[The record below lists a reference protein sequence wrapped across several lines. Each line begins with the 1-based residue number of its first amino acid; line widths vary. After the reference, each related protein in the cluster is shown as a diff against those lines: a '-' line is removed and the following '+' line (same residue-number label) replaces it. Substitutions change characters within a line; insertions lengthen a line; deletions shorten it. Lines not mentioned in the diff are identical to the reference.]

1 MTTNYLTTLKSVFG
15 FDSLRPSQIPVVE
28 SILHGHDTL
37 AIMPTGGGKSLC
49 YQLPALVSKG
59 ITIVISPLI
68 ALMIDQVTSLQK
80 NGVEACFL
88 NSSQSNQEQSENL
101 DKIKSGKIKL
111 VYVSPEKLFAQ
122 DQIFLHFLKNL
133 NITLFA
139 VDEAHCVSQ
148 WGHDFRPEYAQ
159 LGILKSMFPTVPI
172 LALTATADALTRT
185 DIVNK
190 LKIPHCNI
198 FISSFDRPNITY
210 NVANKEDGYLQVRNF
225 LDTWE
230 SEAGIIYC
238 LSRKSTEEVAKKLKS
253 FGINA
258 APFHAGLDTEL
269 KNNTYNDFM
278 QDRLQVVVATIA
290 FGMGIDKSN
299 VRFVIHWNLPKSIES
314 YYQETGRAGRDG
326 LPSEALLLFNAGDAA
341 TIRSFI
347 GDTPPEYLDDDRA
360 LTFNKVQHDKLDRLI
375 DFCQTGHCRRRVLL
389 QYFEEKQPLDCMN
402 CDCCLSPKDKIDGLI
417 IAQKLLSAIGRTG
430 QKYGVNYILDIIIGS
445 ESDKIIKNGHDQ
457 IPTFGIGKDKSKKEW
472 SNYLNQLCGIG
483 LIEIKYDGFI
493 KTLGLNDESKA
504 ILQAERKVELV
515 EYKEIIKEKRLTREQ
530 RFRVKNSLNDED
542 QVTFDKLRS
551 IRTDLAKRDKVPSFV
566 IFSDASLLDMVNRR
580 PTNKKEFGYVL
591 GVGDAKQN
599 KYWQI
604 FTSVFAAKN
613 KAVENIRF

>member
-1 MTTNYLTTLKSVFG
+1 MPNNYATTLKSVFG
-15 FDSLRPSQIPVVE
+15 FDTLRPSQIPVVD
-28 SILHGHDTL
+28 SILLGHDTL

-49 YQLPALVSKG
+49 YQLPALVSEG
-59 ITIVISPLI
+59 ITVVISPLI

-80 NGVEACFL
+80 NGVEACYL
-88 NSSQSNQEQSENL
+88 NSSQSNEEQSENME
-101 DKIKSGKIKL
+101 KIKSGIIKL

-122 DQIFLHFLKNL
+122 NKAFLDFLKGL
-133 NITLFA
+133 KITLFA

-159 LGILKSMFPTVPI
+159 LSILKDTFPAVPI

-190 LKIPHCNI
+190 LKIPHCNT

-210 NVANKEDGYLQVRNF
+210 NVADKEDGYLQVRNF
-225 LDTWE
+225 LDTWNGE
-230 SEAGIIYC
+230 SGIIYC
-238 LSRKSTEEVAKKLKS
+238 LSRKSTEEVAKKLKT

-269 KNNTYNDFM
+269 KNETYNDFM

-347 GDTPPEYLDDDRA
+347 GGDSPEHLDEEKA
-360 LTFNKVQHDKLDRLI
+360 VTFNKIQHDKLDRLI

-389 QYFEEKQPLDCMN
+389 QYFEEKQPIDCMN

-430 QKYGVNYILDIIIGS
+430 ERFGTNYILDIVVGA
-445 ESDKIIKNGHDQ
+445 ESDKMTKNGHDK
-457 IPTFGIGKDKSKKEW
+457 IPTFGVGKDKTKKEW
-472 SNYLNQLCGIG
+472 SNYLNQLAGIG
-483 LIEIKYDGFI
+483 LVEIKYDGFI
-493 KTLGLNDESKA
+493 KTLSLNVESKA
-504 ILQAERKVELV
+504 ILQGNRKVELV
-515 EYKEIIKEKRLTREQ
+515 EYKELIKEKKPTREQ
-530 RFRVKNSLNDED
+530 RFKAKNNLSDED
-542 QVTFDKLRS
+542 QRVFDQLRAV
-551 IRTDLAKRDKVPSFV
+551 RTELAKRDKVPSFV
-566 IFSDASLLDMVNRR
+566 IFSDASLMDMVQRR
-580 PTNKKEFGYVL
+580 PSNKKEFGYVL

-599 KYWQI
+599 KYWRFFTEI
-604 FTSVFAAKN
+604 FA
-613 KAVENIRF
+613 

>member
-1 MTTNYLTTLKSVFG
+1 MIPNYHPILKSIFG
-15 FDSLRPSQIPVVE
+15 FDILRPSQIPVVE
-28 SILHGHDTL
+28 SILSGHDTL

-49 YQLPALVSKG
+49 YQLPALTSEG

-68 ALMIDQVTSLQK
+68 ALMVDQVTSLRK

-88 NSSQSNQEQSENL
+88 NSSQSSSEQSDNM
-101 DKIKSGKIKL
+101 DKIKSGVIKL

-122 DQIFLHFLKNL
+122 DKIFLEFLKSL
-133 NITLFA
+133 DISLFA

-159 LGILKSMFPTVPI
+159 LGILKTMFPSVPV

-185 DIVNK
+185 DIINK

-225 LDTWE
+225 LDSWDGE
-230 SEAGIIYC
+230 VGIIYC

-253 FGINA
+253 YGVNA
-258 APFHAGLDTEL
+258 APFHAGLETDQ
-269 KNNTYNDFM
+269 KNETYNDFM

-299 VRFVIHWNLPKSIES
+299 VRFVVHWNLPKSIES

-326 LPSEALLLFNAGDAA
+326 LPSEALLLYNPGDAA

-347 GDTPPEYLDDDRA
+347 GGSSPEHLDEDKA
-360 LTFNKVQHDKLDRLI
+360 ITFNKIQHDKLDRLL

-389 QYFEEKQPLDCMN
+389 QYFEEKQPIDCMN
-402 CDCCLSPKDKIDGLI
+402 CDCCLSPKEKMDGLI

-430 QKYGVNYILDIIIGS
+430 QKYGINYILDVIIGA
-445 ESDKIIKNGHDQ
+445 ESDKITKNGHNK
-457 IPTFGIGKDKSKKEW
+457 IPTFGIGKNKSKKEW
-472 SNYLNQLCGIG
+472 SNYLNQLSGIG
-483 LIEIKYDGFI
+483 LVEIKYDGFI

-504 ILQAERKVELV
+504 ILNSERKVELV
-515 EYKEIIKEKRLTREQ
+515 EYKEIVKEKKLTREQ
-530 RFRVKNSLNDED
+530 RFKTKNSLSDED

-551 IRTDLAKRDKVPSFV
+551 IRTELAKRDKVPSFV
-566 IFSDASLLDMVNRR
+566 IFSDASLLDMVQRR
-580 PTNKKEFGYVL
+580 PTNSKEFGYVL
-591 GVGDAKQN
+591 GVGDLKQK
-599 KYWQI
+599 KYWEI
-604 FTSVFAAKN
+604 FTSVF
-613 KAVENIRF
+613 I

>member
-1 MTTNYLTTLKSVFG
+1 MIPNYHPILKSIFG
-15 FDSLRPSQIPVVE
+15 FDTLRPSQIPVVE
-28 SILHGHDTL
+28 SILLGHDTL

-49 YQLPALVSKG
+49 YQLPALISEG

-68 ALMIDQVTSLQK
+68 ALMIDQVTSLRK

-88 NSSQSNQEQSENL
+88 NSSQSSSEQSDNM
-101 DKIKSGKIKL
+101 DKIKSGVIKL

-122 DQIFLHFLKNL
+122 DKIFLEFLKSL
-133 NITLFA
+133 DISLFA

-159 LGILKSMFPTVPI
+159 LGILKTMFPSVPV

-225 LDTWE
+225 LE
-230 SEAGIIYC
+230 SWDGEAGIIYC

-253 FGINA
+253 YGVNA
-258 APFHAGLDTEL
+258 APFHAGLETDQ
-269 KNNTYNDFM
+269 KNETYNDFM
-278 QDRLQVVVATIA
+278 QDKLQVVVATIA

-299 VRFVIHWNLPKSIES
+299 VRFVVHWNLPKSIES

-326 LPSEALLLFNAGDAA
+326 LPSEALLLYNPGDAA

-347 GDTPPEYLDDDRA
+347 GGSSPEHLDEDKA
-360 LTFNKVQHDKLDRLI
+360 ITFNKIQHDKLDRLL

-389 QYFEEKQPLDCMN
+389 QYFEEKQPIDCMN
-402 CDCCLSPKDKIDGLI
+402 CDCCLSPKEKMDGLI

-430 QKYGVNYILDIIIGS
+430 QRYGTNYILDVIIGA
-445 ESDKIIKNGHDQ
+445 ESDKITKNGHDK
-457 IPTFGIGKDKSKKEW
+457 IPTFGIGKNKSKKEW
-472 SNYLNQLCGIG
+472 SNYLNQLSGIG
-483 LIEIKYDGFI
+483 LVEIKYDGFI

-504 ILQAERKVELV
+504 ILNSERKVELV
-515 EYKEIIKEKRLTREQ
+515 EYKEIVKEKKPTREQ
-530 RFRVKNSLNDED
+530 RFKTKNSLSDED
-542 QVTFDKLRS
+542 KVTFDKLRS

-566 IFSDASLLDMVNRR
+566 IFSDASLLDMVQRR
-580 PTNKKEFGYVL
+580 PTNSKEFGYVL
-591 GVGDAKQN
+591 GVGDLKQK
-599 KYWQI
+599 KYWEI
-604 FTSVFAAKN
+604 FTSVF
-613 KAVENIRF
+613 R

>member
-1 MTTNYLTTLKSVFG
+1 MIADYSQKLKSIFG
-15 FDSLRPSQIPVVE
+15 FDTLRPSQIPVVE
-28 SILHGHDTL
+28 SIMLGHDTL

-49 YQLPALVSKG
+49 YQLPALINSG
-59 ITIVISPLI
+59 ITIVVSPLI
-68 ALMIDQVTSLQK
+68 ALMIDQVTSLRK

-88 NSSQSNQEQSENL
+88 NSSQSSSEQSENM
-101 DKIKSGKIKL
+101 DKIKSGIMKL

-122 DQIFLHFLKNL
+122 DKIFLEFLQGL
-133 NITLFA
+133 DIALFA

-159 LGILKSMFPTVPI
+159 LGILKTMFPSVPI

-190 LKIPHCNI
+190 LKITQCNI

-210 NVANKEDGYLQVRNF
+210 NVATKEDGYLQVRNF
-225 LDTWE
+225 LDSWDG
-230 SEAGIIYC
+230 EAGIIYC

-253 FGINA
+253 YGINA
-258 APFHAGLDTEL
+258 APFHAGLETEL
-269 KNNTYNDFM
+269 KNETYNDFM

-299 VRFVIHWNLPKSIES
+299 VRFVVHWNLPKSIES

-326 LPSEALLLFNAGDAA
+326 LPSEALLLFNPGDAA

-347 GDTPPEYLDDDRA
+347 GGNSPEHLDEDKA
-360 LTFNKVQHDKLDRLI
+360 VTFNKIQHDKLDRLI

-389 QYFEEKQPLDCMN
+389 QYFEEKQPNDCMN
-402 CDCCLSPKDKIDGLI
+402 CDCCLSPKEKMDGLI

-430 QKYGVNYILDIIIGS
+430 QRYGANYILDVIIGA
-445 ESDKIIKNGHDQ
+445 ESDKIIKNGHDK
-457 IPTFGIGKDKSKKEW
+457 IPTFGVGKNKSKKEW
-472 SNYLNQLCGIG
+472 SNYLNQLSGIG
-483 LIEIKYDGFI
+483 SIEIKYDGFI

-504 ILQAERKVELV
+504 ILNSDRKVELV
-515 EYKEIIKEKRLTREQ
+515 EYKEIVKEKKPTREQ
-530 RFRVKNSLNDED
+530 RFKTKNSLSDED
-542 QVTFDKLRS
+542 QIVFDKLRS

-566 IFSDASLLDMVNRR
+566 IFSDASLLDMVQRR
-580 PTNKKEFGYVL
+580 PTNSKEFGYVL
-591 GVGDAKQN
+591 GVGDLKQK
-599 KYWQI
+599 KYWEV
-604 FTSVFAAKN
+604 FTSVF
-613 KAVENIRF
+613 R

>member
-1 MTTNYLTTLKSVFG
+1 MPYNYAATLKSVFG
-15 FDSLRPSQIPVVE
+15 FDSLRPSQIPVVD
-28 SILHGHDTL
+28 SILLGHDTL

-49 YQLPALVSKG
+49 YQLPALISEG
-59 ITIVISPLI
+59 ITVVISPLI

-80 NGVEACFL
+80 NGVEACYL
-88 NSSQSNQEQSENL
+88 NSSQTDEEQSENMK
-101 DKIKSGKIKL
+101 KIKSGIIKL

-122 DQIFLHFLKNL
+122 NKAFLEFLKPFK
-133 NITLFA
+133 ITLFA

-159 LGILKSMFPTVPI
+159 LSILKETFPSVPI

-185 DIVNK
+185 DIINK
-190 LKIPHCNI
+190 LKITHCNT

-225 LDTWE
+225 LETWDGE
-230 SEAGIIYC
+230 SGIIYC
-238 LSRKSTEEVAKKLKS
+238 LSRKSTEEVAKKLKT

-258 APFHAGLDTEL
+258 APFHAGLETEL
-269 KNNTYNDFM
+269 KNETYNDFM

-299 VRFVIHWNLPKSIES
+299 VRFVVHWNLPKSIEG

-347 GDTPPEYLDDDRA
+347 GGSSPEHLDEEKA
-360 LTFNKVQHDKLDRLI
+360 VTFNKIQHDKLDRLI

-389 QYFEEKQPLDCMN
+389 QYFEEKQPIDCMN

-430 QKYGVNYILDIIIGS
+430 ERFGTNYILDIVTGL
-445 ESDKIIKNGHDQ
+445 ESDKMTKNGHDK
-457 IPTFGIGKDKSKKEW
+457 IPTFGVGKDKPKKEW
-472 SNYLNQLCGIG
+472 SNYLNQLAGIG
-483 LIEIKYDGFI
+483 LVEIKYDGFI

-504 ILQAERKVELV
+504 ILQGNRKVELV
-515 EYKEIIKEKRLTREQ
+515 EYKELIKEKKPTREQ
-530 RFRVKNSLNDED
+530 RFKAKNNLSDKD
-542 QVTFDKLRS
+542 QQVFDQLRAV
-551 IRTDLAKRDKVPSFV
+551 RTELAKRDKVPSFV
-566 IFSDASLLDMVNRR
+566 IFSDASLMDMVQRR

-591 GVGDAKQN
+591 GVGDAKQE
-599 KYWQI
+599 KYWRI
-604 FTSVFAAKN
+604 FTEVFA
-613 KAVENIRF
+613 